1 MIIFYRYFTLLLC
14 FVGFARSS
22 IRITGRFREYAI
34 KLRTSYRIH
43 FVLYARLSTRHTTIH
58 VNNINTN
65 SMNFI
70 RILQNSTQD
79 IVTFIAHFE
88 LPGFLVTR

>member
-1 MIIFYRYFTLLLC
+1 MC
-14 FVGFARSS
+14 FVRFARSS

-58 VNNINTN
+58 VNK
-65 SMNFI
+65 NFI
-70 RILQNSTQD
+70 TILQNSTQD